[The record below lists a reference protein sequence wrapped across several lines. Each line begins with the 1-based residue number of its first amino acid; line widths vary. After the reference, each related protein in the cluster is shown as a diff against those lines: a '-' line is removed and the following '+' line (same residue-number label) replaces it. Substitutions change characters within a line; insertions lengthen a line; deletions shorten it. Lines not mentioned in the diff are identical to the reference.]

1 MDLTCKMHLD
11 KMAQLKNLD
20 SFLRTKFDQKGRQI
34 LCPHD
39 LCIQVLTVEVLEVV
53 LLGPQVV
60 LDDEGIGAGE
70 IRHGAGIELAT
81 QNWKNR
87 YC

>member
-1 MDLTCKMHLD
+1 MSLAQAGLLAYRLTV
-11 KMAQLKNLD
+11 
-20 SFLRTKFDQKGRQI
+20 
-34 LCPHD
+34 
-39 LCIQVLTVEVLEVV
+39 QVLVVV

-81 QNWKNR
+81 
-87 YC
+87 